1 MIDNSTRGRSEPP
14 KSDDGSKRKK
24 VWTFVSWFHKY
35 LFHYRCGFHHP
46 CHPSTS
52 IFMRYRMLWSLTS
65 TTKCDILPIITGWL
79 SWYLAHVDWIGIQF
93 NNEGLDMFL
102 CTLSQSSLMSNW
114 FTNRFQIWMI
124 IIRCRR
130 TCPALLSANLTWMTN
145 WSSTRTSTGTGS
157 TVELDDRQ
165 LYRCIRLHVFN
176 SSKTVSFILPDDKFK
191 LMRYVFLIGPAI
203 NGSTIDGYRLTSIT
217 TLPLCFHH
225 QWNRHQPSTVYGC
238 NQGNKPSAIKRCA
251 WDSNTTSVDC
261 KAANVKASRE
271 CGGMK
276 TAQSAHS
283 RGRRI

>member
-65 TTKCDILPIITGWL
+65 TTKCDILSIITGWL

-93 NNEGLDMFL
+93 NNEGLDMFV
-102 CTLSQSSLMSNW
+102 CTLSQSSLMSDW
-114 FTNRFQIWMI
+114 FTNRSQIWMI
-124 IIRCRR
+124 IIRYRR
-130 TCPALLSANLTWMTN
+130 TCPALLIANLIWMTN
-145 WSSTRTSTGTGS
+145 WSSTRMRAGTGS
-157 TVELDDRQ
+157 IVELDDRQ

-203 NGSTIDGYRLTSIT
+203 NDNNRRVPIDEHRHATSM
-217 TLPLCFHH
+217 F
-225 QWNRHQPSTVYGC
+225 PS
-238 NQGNKPSAIKRCA
+238 S
-251 WDSNTTSVDC
+251 
-261 KAANVKASRE
+261 
-271 CGGMK
+271 MK
-276 TAQSAHS
+276 
-283 RGRRI
+283 